1 MRGIPSRASAVLVRY
16 PSSIRCMS
24 IPMHEFDPRERLY
37 RVRLS
42 DEQHRQLKVFSARA
56 GVTLEELVT
65 SILAGWLSARDHSDV
80 PF

>member
-1 MRGIPSRASAVLVRY
+1 
-16 PSSIRCMS
+16 
-24 IPMHEFDPRERLY
+24 MHEFDPRERLY